1 MAGTCLNIARV
12 AIKISSSFVKLR
24 AATKQ
29 KHSLITSTVMHDV
42 NDPAH
47 IDVGQVLRDA
57 AVTSI

>member
-12 AIKISSSFVKLR
+12 AIKICSLLVKFG

-29 KHSLITSTVMHDV
+29 KHSFIKVMHNV

-47 IDVGQVLRDA
+47 IDVGQVLGDA
-57 AVTSI
+57 TSL